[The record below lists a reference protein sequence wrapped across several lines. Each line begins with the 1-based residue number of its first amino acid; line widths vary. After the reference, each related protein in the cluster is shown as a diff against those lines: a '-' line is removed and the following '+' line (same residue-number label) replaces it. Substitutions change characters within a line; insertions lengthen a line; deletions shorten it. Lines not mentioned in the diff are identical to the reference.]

1 MELKFSKC
9 MIVREASK
17 NTDEICIFISMHYRS
32 KDFPGGSGKNR
43 LQCGGPGLNPWGG
56 TIPWRRA
63 WLPTPV
69 FLPGKSHGQRSLVGH
84 SPWGRTELDSAERL
98 SAARYIF
105 EGNH

>member
-84 SPWGRTELDSAERL
+84 SPRGRTELDSAERL

-105 EGNH
+105 